1 VNESE
6 RKKFDEAIA
15 RGAGVVL
22 SVPVGTALRHHKSR
36 LLGRRDDGFLVQS
49 VSGYDDLIAELIAQQ
64 QSLGLSFRGDQVKIV
79 CAAIPKAIETFTRP
93 NEPDPIKA
101 LLLDF
106 PARMQAVQRRGSH
119 RVRIGQHDEVSLRIW
134 RLMPKAYLRD
144 RPSPEQEIAAEMRD
158 ISTGGL
164 GVILRGVEGEPPK
177 IDPADRLRIELHHL
191 DVTLLLEGH
200 LRGAGKFLQPDTLQS
215 GIQFRLQSN
224 QIADRQKVAQLTRI
238 IGKLQREE
246 IRRIR
251 LGLSA

>member
-1 VNESE
+1 MNEAE
-6 RKKFDEAIA
+6 RKKFDEAVA

-49 VSGYDDLIAELIAQQ
+49 VPGYDDLIAELIAQR
-64 QSLGLSFRGDQVKIV
+64 QSLGLSFRGEQVKIV
-79 CAAIPKAIETFTRP
+79 CAAVPKAIESLTRP
-93 NEPDPIKA
+93 NEPEPVKA

-106 PARMQAVQRRGSH
+106 PQRMQAVQRRGSH
-119 RVRIGQHDEVSLRIW
+119 RVRIGQHDEISLRVW
-134 RLMPKAYLRD
+134 RLMPKAYLKD
-144 RPSPEQEIAAEMRD
+144 RPSPEQEVAAELRD

-164 GVILRGVEGEPPK
+164 GVILRGSGGNPPK
-177 IDPADRLRIELHHL
+177 ICTEDRLRIELHHPEG
-191 DVTLLLEGH
+191 TLLLEGE
-200 LRGAGKFLQPDTLQS
+200 LRGAGKLLQPDTLQT
-215 GIQFRLQSN
+215 GIRFRLQSN
-224 QIADRQKVAQLTRI
+224 QIADRQKVAQLTRV